1 MTSALSF
8 RAAQEDDLPRLH
20 RLYGEL
26 DAGECADL
34 GRLRNTFAT
43 ILRQPGVTVWI
54 AESAG
59 EFVGSFIL
67 AIVPALGARCRPVAL
82 VEDVVVDPARQ
93 REGIGR
99 RMMEFAL
106 EEAKES
112 GAYKLMLSSN
122 LRREEAH
129 RFYDA
134 LGFERHGYSFQV
146 QL

>member
-1 MTSALSF
+1 MTSVISF
-8 RAAQEDDLPRLH
+8 RAAHDGDLERLH
-20 RLYGEL
+20 RLYAEL

-34 GRLRNTFAT
+34 ERLRHTFAT
-43 ILRQPGVTVWI
+43 IERQSAVTVWI
-54 AESAG
+54 AESDG

-82 VEDVVVDPARQ
+82 VEDVVVEPARQ

-106 EEAKES
+106 EKARES
-112 GAYKLMLSSN
+112 AAYKLMLSSN
-122 LRREEAH
+122 VRREEAH
-129 RFYDA
+129 RFYDS

-146 QL
+146 RL

>member
-1 MTSALSF
+1 MTSEITF
-8 RAAQEDDLPRLH
+8 RPAHEDDLARLH
-20 RLYGEL
+20 RLYAGL
-26 DAGECADL
+26 DAGECAAL
-34 GRLRNTFAT
+34 ERLRDTFAT
-43 ILRQPGVTVWI
+43 IVRQPGVTVWI
-54 AESAG
+54 AESDG
-59 EFVGSFIL
+59 DFVGSFIL

-106 EEAKES
+106 EQAKES
-112 GAYKLMLSSN
+112 AAYKLMLSSN

-129 RFYDA
+129 RFYDS

-146 QL
+146 QM